1 MPLQLR
7 DKSDFIPKLTTNA
20 RRRQVKSVQHH
31 FFPPVIRWSLR
42 SDPNPRSS
50 IFKLKPSM
58 ADQAIQV
65 NFIPLRFIRYYLS
78 DSLLRFP
85 FPPFLDRSYPRSFW
99 FTLRTTQ
106 HLISSVLWE
115 SLIPASL
122 LKPNPGE
129 SPSKRL
135 YQGPSCGKTLSRT
148 GPCPQLQAR
157 ETGTR
162 GYSQI
167 TVQKPATGTPF
178 AFGKKTLPLCITIT
192 YANQSSL
199 PMRSHSQ

>member
-1 MPLQLR
+1 MVFITKLGPQVSLSPVPFFGVNICPFNYGIKVILFRNWPQTLNVF
-7 DKSDFIPKLTTNA
+7 KSNLFNA
-20 RRRQVKSVQHH
+20 I
-31 FFPPVIRWSLR
+31 FPPVIRWSLH
-42 SDPNPRSS
+42 SDLNPRSPT
-50 IFKLKPSM
+50 FKLKPSM

-78 DSLLRFP
+78 DSHLRFI
-85 FPPFLDRSYPRSFW
+85 FPPFLDRSYPPSFW

-115 SLIPASL
+115 SLIPASS

-129 SPSKRL
+129 SPLKRL
-135 YQGPSCGKTLSRT
+135 YQGPSCGKMLSRT
-148 GPCPQLQAR
+148 GLYPQLQAG

-167 TVQKPATGTPF
+167 TVQKPAIGTPF
-178 AFGKKTLPLCITIT
+178 VLP
-192 YANQSSL
+192 SV
-199 PMRSHSQ
+199 